1 MSLYCA
7 RMELN
12 GVPLHPLVV
21 HAVVVL
27 GPLAALAGVAY
38 AAVPRWRWLLRWP
51 LVVLAVLTAVTAF
64 LATTS
69 GEDLLEAKPQLEPL
83 VEEHE
88 ERGELLRNVSFGF
101 VPVSVLAAWALGGVS
116 ALASGRGGQQTRGA
130 LGVVAAALLVV
141 AAVALL
147 VALFLAGDSGARA
160 VWG

>member
-1 MSLYCA
+1 
-7 RMELN
+7 MELN

-27 GPLAALAGVAY
+27 GPLAALTGLVY

-51 LVVLAVLTAVTAF
+51 LVVLAVVTAATAF

-69 GEDLLEAKPQLEPL
+69 GDELLEARPELEQL

-88 ERGELLRNVSFGF
+88 ERGELLRNVALGY

-116 ALASGRGGQQTRGA
+116 ALASGRGAQDTRGA
-130 LGVVAAALLVV
+130 LGVVSAVLLVV
-141 AAVALL
+141 ASVALL
-147 VALFLAGDSGARA
+147 VTLFLAGDSGAQA